1 MTIPSIDR
9 RLAIRF
15 RWMSLV
21 EIQQSSQRKTK
32 DGHNGKNNDHK
43 ALGRQISYE
52 HLNHQRRPSRRHTI
66 SDATRDN
73 QRKMADCTKTHKWK
87 TTILAAVNASLCD
100 ICSVCLSQLFSGDIV
115 DYTTHSFRPF
125 DLLYLTL
132 FDPCPKSIDH
142 VMYRVA
148 RSLKY
153 PNQRIDRAHTRSLPA
168 MTTVAAVTRQMSAL
182 DLTSKKQP
190 SSTKAQPVSTKA
202 QPPTKAQPAST
213 KAQPPPTK
221 ITLKPNMDI
230 GKYDGG
236 FELDNEK
243 RGEKVYGEAAEAL
256 ALDSSVSGYVP
267 RSIYRQT
274 T

>member
-1 MTIPSIDR
+1 MHHYVISVRFVSHNYSPGTLFTIHYT
-9 RLAIRF
+9 
-15 RWMSLV
+15 LV
-21 EIQQSSQRKTK
+21 ST
-32 DGHNGKNNDHK
+32 
-43 ALGRQISYE
+43 
-52 HLNHQRRPSRRHTI
+52 
-66 SDATRDN
+66 
-73 QRKMADCTKTHKWK
+73 
-87 TTILAAVNASLCD
+87 
-100 ICSVCLSQLFSGDIV
+100 
-115 DYTTHSFRPF
+115 F

-132 FDPCPKSIDH
+132 FDHANINFSSRD
-142 VMYRVA
+142 VRVA

-153 PNQRIDRAHTRSLPA
+153 PNQLLDRAHTRSLPV
-168 MTTVAAVTRQMSAL
+168 MTTLAAVTRQMSAL

-190 SSTKAQPVSTKA
+190 SSTKAQPKA
-202 QPPTKAQPAST
+202 QPVSTKAQPAST
-213 KAQPPPTK
+213 KVQPPTK
-221 ITLKPNMDI
+221 IVLKPNMDI